1 MKSVR
6 ARYGAS
12 PLHLLLVLCSFAL
25 TAYAGMRL
33 LKGDT
38 LRIVIW
44 FVGAALIHDLVLLP
58 LYSLTDRATQAL
70 LGSRPGSGKHH
81 RTPKQWI
88 NYLRVPT
95 FVALLLLITWYPLI
109 LNKVPGYHAATS
121 LPSDVFL
128 GRWLLI
134 TAALFAASALC
145 LITSMWRQRT
155 PHPQPRA
162 RKKGAGDSSDPS
174 PSAKRGRSSPS
185 EHEAPENDA

>member
-25 TAYAGMRL
+25 TAYAGMQL

-44 FVGAALIHDLVLLP
+44 FVGAALVHDLVLLP
-58 LYSLTDRATQAL
+58 LYTITDRATQAL
-70 LGSRPGSGKHH
+70 LRSRPASGKHH
-81 RTPKQWI
+81 RARKPWI
-88 NYLRVPT
+88 NYLRVPA
-95 FVALLLLITWYPLI
+95 FVALLLLITFYPLI
-109 LNKVPGYHAATS
+109 LGKVPGYHLATA

-134 TAALFAASALC
+134 TATLFSISALC
-145 LITSMWRQRT
+145 MITTMWRHRT
-155 PHPQPRA
+155 PTTQPPPRTEESG
-162 RKKGAGDSSDPS
+162 KSSGP
-174 PSAKRGRSSPS
+174 R
-185 EHEAPENDA
+185 HQ